1 MTKLI
6 QTVGATQAFL
16 NTYIAASQTL
26 RDPTLPWWAKAAAVA
41 STIATGMG
49 LVNAIKGGGGSGGGG
64 GGGGGTTSAPDASGI
79 APAQQQNVRAS
90 TLDIRIQSR
99 GLWRDEDVA
108 ELMEAMGERLV
119 DGARFGRVEF
129 VRQ

>member
-1 MTKLI
+1 
-6 QTVGATQAFL
+6 
-16 NTYIAASQTL
+16 
-26 RDPTLPWWAKAAAVA
+26 
-41 STIATGMG
+41 MG

-64 GGGGGTTSAPDASGI
+64 GGGAASAPDASGI

-90 TLDIRIQSR
+90 VLDIRIQSR

-119 DGARFGRVEF
+119 DGARFGSVEF

>member
-1 MTKLI
+1 
-6 QTVGATQAFL
+6 
-16 NTYIAASQTL
+16 
-26 RDPTLPWWAKAAAVA
+26 
-41 STIATGMG
+41 MG

-90 TLDIRIQSR
+90 VMDIRIQSR